1 MAYFLLYDSLCN
13 RLKFDDHI
21 PELSDEQK
29 QWLVNTVNEEVN
41 EKGKN
46 VLIAISLL
54 FNQQTNSK
62 YFPTDQQFSIHQL
75 EPYLQWLWFA
85 IYWYFKCGACC
96 YLRLYVDDRVIETG
110 IKCEHLNSN
119 NLCDVY
125 ESRPAWCLTA
135 EQMIE
140 KGLIKHLPEQC
151 GYRN

>member
-46 VLIAISLL
+46 VLIAICLL

-75 EPYLQWLWFA
+75 EPYLQWLWFEFVKLHKKA
-85 IYWYFKCGACC
+85 Q
-96 YLRLYVDDRVIETG
+96 IE
-110 IKCEHLNSN
+110 
-119 NLCDVY
+119 DV
-125 ESRPAWCLTA
+125 EAR
-135 EQMIE
+135 
-140 KGLIKHLPEQC
+140 
-151 GYRN
+151 RNIQ